1 MSKINLTPGEI
12 NDLIDLYQTEIDRT
26 QRRIENLKSILKKI
40 DRAQEEVSEPATR
53 VAAPARRGR
62 KKLVESVPA
71 AGEAVTPEA
80 KVDGRKVRKGRNAKA
95 VAKSAAPKVKAIR
108 KTRKSKAN
116 AATSEETKLAATK
129 RGRKANLK
137 SKVAA
142 KKSPR
147 KESVVRKKIK
157 SGAGPDKVKW
167 IDLIQDI
174 LRSKQNLMLANSLT
188 VEAMERLGI
197 DESDRDRVR
206 MAVATNLT
214 RLTKNLKLV
223 VKFKPEGSTNYFYG
237 LTEWFDEGGNLKSEF
252 QNKLM

>member
-40 DRAQEEVSEPATR
+40 DRAQEEVSEHVSRATTST
-53 VAAPARRGR
+53 RRGR
-62 KKLVESVPA
+62 KKLVESAPTADETVAP
-71 AGEAVTPEA
+71 VA
-80 KVDGRKVRKGRNAKA
+80 KVDGRKVRKGRNEKA
-95 VAKSAAPKVKAIR
+95 VAKSDAPKVKTVR
-108 KTRKSKAN
+108 KARKSKAN
-116 AATSEETKLAATK
+116 AATSEETKLATTK

-142 KKSPR
+142 KKQPR

-157 SGAGPDKVKW
+157 SGAGPNKVKW

-174 LRSKQNLMLANSLT
+174 LRNKQNLMLANSLT

-214 RLTKNLKLV
+214 RLTKGLKLV

-237 LTEWFDEGGNLKSEF
+237 LTEWFDEGGDRKSVV
-252 QNKLM
+252 